1 MNGKQFPNEGL
12 TLDMDHEKSTVM
24 GYRTMFE
31 ASGIHHWKTGLQ
43 ITHDMYTNGYFKL
56 LFYLTTDRDASV
68 GHTSHPG
75 DGSIRPELKFNKPEP
90 KVITCPLYLEFDIS
104 VLIDFARTFRT
115 DF

>member
-1 MNGKQFPNEGL
+1 VNGKQFPNEGL

-75 DGSIRPELKFNKPEP
+75 DGSIRPELKFNKP
-90 KVITCPLYLEFDIS
+90 
-104 VLIDFARTFRT
+104 
-115 DF
+115 